1 MDAYVINLSTRK
13 DRWAKINE
21 ELSDTFRLNRRE
33 GCIESVEHLGCT
45 LAHIKIAKEAF
56 SNTETQWCLV
66 FEDDA
71 YVQSKEKLTS
81 LIKNALEY
89 INTWDMVVFSATL
102 LQDLCNIDKL
112 DVVNYLPK
120 TIKKTP
126 SPFFIEVG
134 PSDNIV
140 SSAAVLYSRSSLPL
154 LNSYEDKIQLFR
166 EQNLAVPIDR
176 FLFTDRW
183 FGKYKWNKPRV
194 WISHELLV
202 KQHDGYSDIRKQNI
216 YHNLKNTQK
225 FLDAALE
232 KATDYEPAEFR
243 SLDFRRA

>member
-1 MDAYVINLSTRK
+1 MEAYVINLSTRA
-13 DRWAKINE
+13 DRWETIQA
-21 ELSDTFRLNRRE
+21 ELSDTFRLNRFE

-45 LAHIKIAKEAF
+45 LAHIKIVKEAF
-56 SNTETQWCLV
+56 SNKETQWCLV
-66 FEDDA
+66 LEDDA
-71 YVQSKEKLTS
+71 YVQSKEKLTNS
-81 LIKNALEY
+81 IKSALEH
-89 INTWDMVVFSATL
+89 INKWDMVVFSATL
-102 LQDLCNIDKL
+102 LQDLFNIDKL
-112 DVVNYLPK
+112 DVPNYLPNS
-120 TIKKTP
+120 IKKTP

-154 LNSYEDKIQLFR
+154 LNSYEDKFPLFR

-216 YHNLKNTQK
+216 YHKLTNTQK

-232 KATDYEPAEFR
+232 KATDYESAEFR
-243 SLDFRRA
+243 SLDFTRA